1 MEEDH
6 FRMNGE
12 STEEVKFLTKAS
24 VPGVTQEDDSLP
36 NIESSE
42 RKSLTGFKTVPG
54 GLDSVLPEIGSPG
67 LLIVLQ
73 LVIHFST
80 FYTLSGVV
88 LIYVFIGYEPPHTCS
103 HVTNITSLL
112 SSVGLDNTSDIEL
125 IYGKCVIQLVQNV
138 SGVIK
143 SVAEL
148 GCVEGNDFKGG
159 KLVSFVAEWDLVCN
173 NIGLGELAQTILMI
187 GQTVGAV
194 FFTSVADRFGRKIV
208 CMVCNALLIACGIG
222 MAYSPNI
229 FVLLAFR
236 FFVGLFQQGV
246 ECVGYTMIVELLTPK
261 LRKSIGVLIGFNS
274 TVSVIVMGLVAYLMQ
289 AYSWRM
295 LQLVVALFSC
305 NVLLYPFFIWESPR
319 WLVANKK
326 YKEALKFL
334 EKACVMNGKDF
345 ERVKE
350 SFQYHVVQHE
360 QEVHIKQEMHLEQEI
375 CIKKEMDLEREICIK
390 QEEKG
395 INQVDDTTADDETSK
410 IVKYNITDILR
421 HKTLLI
427 TSLIIWFTWIT
438 NTITYYGLFI
448 TSSSLVGNRYVN
460 FILMSLV
467 DIPGDISNLIMLH
480 FFGRKTVIMG
490 LMTIAGTSLLTST
503 LLVALGTSSTTIIL
517 STVFSFFG
525 KFGIGASFNT
535 LFLYTPELFPTNLRS
550 VGLGICSSVSRLGG
564 MLVPYSNLLADIAL
578 WAPGTIFSAMCFI
591 SVVMFIRLPE
601 TRGRP
606 LPNTI
611 AEMKQWLS

>member
-1 MEEDH
+1 MEEDR
-6 FRMNGE
+6 FRINGE
-12 STEEVKFLTKAS
+12 SSEEVKFLTKAS
-24 VPGVTQEDDSLP
+24 VPGITQEDDSLP
-36 NIESSE
+36 NMESSE
-42 RKSLTGFKTVPG
+42 RKSLTGFKTAPG

-67 LLIVLQ
+67 RFIVLQ

-80 FYTLSGVV
+80 CYALSGAV

-103 HVTNITSLL
+103 HVTNVTSLL
-112 SSVGLDNTSDIEL
+112 SSVGLDNTSDIEI

-148 GCVEGNDFKGG
+148 GCVAGNDFKGG
-159 KLVSFVAEWDLVCN
+159 KHVSFIAEWDMVCN

-194 FFTSVADRFGRKIV
+194 FFTSLADRFGRKIV
-208 CMVCNALLIACGIG
+208 CMVCNALIIASGIG
-222 MAYSPNI
+222 VAYSPNI
-229 FVLLAFR
+229 FVLLVFR
-236 FFVGLFQQGV
+236 FFVGFFQQGMG
-246 ECVGYTMIVELLTPK
+246 CVGYTMIVELLTPRF
-261 LRKSIGVLIGFNS
+261 RKNIGVLGGFNW
-274 TVSVIVMGLVAYLMQ
+274 TISVLTLGLVAYLMQ
-289 AYSWRM
+289 DYSWRM

-305 NVLLYPFFIWESPR
+305 SVLLFPFFIWESPR

-326 YKEALKFL
+326 YNEALKFL
-334 EKACVMNGKDF
+334 EKACVMSGKDF

-375 CIKKEMDLEREICIK
+375 CIKKDMDLEREICIK
-390 QEEKG
+390 QEKG
-395 INQVDDTTADDETSK
+395 INQLDDTTADETSK
-410 IVKYNITDILR
+410 VVKYNITDILR
-421 HKTLLI
+421 HKTLLV
-427 TSLIIWFTWIT
+427 TSLVIWFAWIT
-438 NTITYYGLFI
+438 NTITYYGLFL

-460 FILMSLV
+460 FILMGLV
-467 DIPGDISNLIMLH
+467 DIPGDISNLFLLH

-490 LMTIAGTSLLTST
+490 LMTVAGTSLLTST
-503 LLVALGTSSTTIIL
+503 LLVALGTSNTAIIM
-517 STVFSFFG
+517 STVFSFIG

-550 VGLGICSSVSRLGG
+550 AGLGICSSVSRLGG
-564 MLVPYSNLLADIAL
+564 MLVPYSNLLADMAL

-611 AEMKQWLS
+611 AEMKQWWS